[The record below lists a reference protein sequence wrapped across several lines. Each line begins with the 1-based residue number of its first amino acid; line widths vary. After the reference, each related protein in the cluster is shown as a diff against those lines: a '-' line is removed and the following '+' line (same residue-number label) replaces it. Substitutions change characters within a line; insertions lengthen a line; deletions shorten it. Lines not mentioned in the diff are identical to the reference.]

1 MKQQNKA
8 YRARRGLKT
17 TAAVLAII
25 AVVSALGV
33 RTSAASNDKNELH
46 WYCKR
51 NTDHLQPKADEALRM
66 VERYDGFYVDHRHGD
81 RDRDK
86 VVYLTFDAGYE
97 NGNVEKILNV
107 LKEESVPAAFFILG
121 NLIRRNKSLVER
133 MQNEGHLVC
142 NHTMHHHN
150 MTKVSSARE
159 FERELASLETLY
171 RETFGSD
178 MAKYYRPPE
187 GTFNEETMKY
197 AQDLG
202 YKTIFWSIAY
212 ADWDNDR
219 QPSTKHAMEKIL
231 DNLHNGAVI
240 LLHPTSATNAS
251 IMKDL
256 ISEIKKEGYRFGT
269 LHELTQKTR

>member
-1 MKQQNKA
+1 MKKWIVSI
-8 YRARRGLKT
+8 
-17 TAAVLAII
+17 TALAL
-25 AVVSALGV
+25 VCALAFPV
-33 RTSAASNDKNELH
+33 SAASLG

-51 NTDHLQPKADEALRM
+51 NKEHKQPTLDPKMTVIEKYDAYYVDKNHGDADE
-66 VERYDGFYVDHRHGD
+66 
-81 RDRDK
+81 DK
-86 VVYLTFDAGYE
+86 VIYLTFDAGYE

-133 MQNEGHLVC
+133 MQSEGHLVC

>member
-1 MKQQNKA
+1 MKKRNTAHFASRALKA
-8 YRARRGLKT
+8 
-17 TAAVLAII
+17 AAAALALL
-25 AVVSALGV
+25 AVVGTSTV
-33 RTSAASNDKNELH
+33 RTSAISNGNTELH

-51 NTDHLQPKADEALRM
+51 NADHLQPEADEALRM

-150 MTKVSSARE
+150 MTRVSSERE
-159 FERELASLETLY
+159 FERELASLEALY
-171 RETFGSD
+171 RETFGND
-178 MAKYYRPPE
+178 MARYYRPPE
-187 GTFNEETMKY
+187 GTFNEATMRY
-197 AQDLG
+197 AQNLG

-219 QPSTKHAMEKIL
+219 QPSAEQAKEKIL
-231 DNLHNGAVI
+231 GNLHNGAVI

-256 ISEIKKEGYRFGT
+256 ITEIKKEGYRFGT
-269 LHELTQKTR
+269 LHELTAKAR